1 MYNIVHFSNGRGGGV
16 QTIIDNF
23 IKLSSNLE
31 FSYRII
37 YTIRIEDV
45 DSSFVFK
52 QKIGQHDQIFEYS
65 KFENTYFVFKRLSN
79 LLKDENEIIIAHDWL
94 ELGMASRLGLKN
106 RLFYFLHANT
116 DYYYNLAIIHK
127 RAIEFFIC
135 YSRVIETKLKVIAE
149 IPSFQIKHILYPIA
163 DITFQKIISYPLRIL
178 YCVNDIDEPRKNFDL
193 VKALIKKLNK
203 ENVIWTIIGKSE
215 ETFDLINEL
224 DTAKI
229 TYYQSLPNKQ
239 VIEIMKSQHLFL
251 LPSYDE
257 GLPVTLIE
265 SMKCG
270 VIPLVSSWEG
280 AASEIIQ
287 HGNNGFILNATIE
300 DYSSVIKTLYNSFED
315 LPKLSNLVRSSAE
328 LFCNPITSVF
338 DLETIFL
345 LPRIN
350 KGATPKLVYAS
361 RLDKKYIPNFLVKF
375 IRKNIYLRI
384 FNQFHS

>member
-45 DSSFVFK
+45 DSSFIFK

-65 KFENTYFVFKRLSN
+65 KFENTFFVFKRLSK

-94 ELGMASRLGLKN
+94 ELGMVSRLGLKN

-127 RAIEFFIC
+127 HAIELFIC
-135 YSRVIETKLKVIAE
+135 YSRVIETKLKAIAE
-149 IPSFQIKHILYPIA
+149 IPSSQVKYILYPVA

-178 YCVNDIDEPRKNFDL
+178 YCVNDLDEPRKNFDL

-215 ETFDLINEL
+215 ETFDLINKL
-224 DTAKI
+224 NSAKI
-229 TYYQSLPNKQ
+229 TYHQSLPNKQ
-239 VIEIMKSQHLFL
+239 VIETMKSQHLFL

-257 GLPVTLIE
+257 GLPVTLLE

-280 AASEIIQ
+280 AASEIIDD
-287 HGNNGFILNATIE
+287 GKNGFILSPDLDE
-300 DYSSVIKTLYNSFED
+300 YYSVIQNMLKKPDELTLFSVNAKRKADE
-315 LPKLSNLVRSSAE
+315 
-328 LFCNPITSVF
+328 FCNPYNSIIELQKSFLIPSVVKDVKPVF
-338 DLETIFL
+338 
-345 LPRIN
+345 
-350 KGATPKLVYAS
+350 VYGS
-361 RLDKKYIPNFLVKF
+361 RLDKRYIPNFLVKL
-375 IRKNIYLRI
+375 IRKRVHN
-384 FNQFHS
+384 SE